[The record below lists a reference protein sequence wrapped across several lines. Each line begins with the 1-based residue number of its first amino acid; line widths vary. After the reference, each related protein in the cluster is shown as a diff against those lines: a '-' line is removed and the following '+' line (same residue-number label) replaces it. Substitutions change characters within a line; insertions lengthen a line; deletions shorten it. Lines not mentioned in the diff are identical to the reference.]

1 MNKAKAKGNLAKQLL
16 QLLRRLTNA
25 PGQIS
30 IQIRN
35 TIIGSMPLVSRTRIG
50 GGGVKAA
57 SRRQAPNIPSMFAL
71 CGVGVFTTSVPG
83 TEFITGSQRQRQQQ
97 QQEQEQNNVGCRG
110 KDKGKDA

>member
-25 PGQIS
+25 PRQIS

-35 TIIGSMPLVSRTRIG
+35 TIIGSMPLVSQTKWQECREI
-50 GGGVKAA
+50 KATS

-83 TEFITGSQRQRQQQ
+83 TEFITGSQRQLKD
-97 QQEQEQNNVGCRG
+97 GCRG
-110 KDKGKDA
+110 KYKDKGKDA